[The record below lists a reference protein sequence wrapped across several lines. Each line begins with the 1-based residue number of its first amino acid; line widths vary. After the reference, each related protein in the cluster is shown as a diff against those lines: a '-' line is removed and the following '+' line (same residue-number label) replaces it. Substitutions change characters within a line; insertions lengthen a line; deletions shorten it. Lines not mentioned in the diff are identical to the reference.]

1 MAILDTNHD
10 RAALIIL
17 ILGAALVV
25 ALSPFA
31 TGLIGI
37 PVLYV
42 VFAPLHDWLARQAR
56 PSLAAALVVLVA
68 LFLIV
73 VPGVSFAGLIVA
85 QAQEIAGGVVQ
96 SPILTRRSQVRIG
109 GGGVSARAQALAL

>member
-17 ILGAALVV
+17 ILGAALVI

-31 TGLIGI
+31 PGLIGI

-42 VFAPLHDWLARQAR
+42 VFTPMHDWLARHVRA
-56 PSLAAALVVLVA
+56 PLAAALVLGLA

-73 VPGVSFAGLIVA
+73 VPGGSFAGLILT
-85 QAQEIAGGVVQ
+85 QAQEIAGGVIQ
-96 SPILTRRSQVRIG
+96 SPILTRRSPVR
-109 GGGVSARAQALAL
+109 

>member
-1 MAILDTNHD
+1 MAILDANHD

-42 VFAPLHDWLARQAR
+42 VFAPLHGWLARGMR
-56 PSLAAALVVLVA
+56 PALAAAAVVVTA
-68 LFLIV
+68 LFLVV
-73 VPGVSFAGLIVA
+73 VPGVSFAGLIVNEA
-85 QAQEIAGGVVQ
+85 QDIAGGVIR
-96 SPILTRRSQVRIG
+96 SPILTRLSQGRIG
-109 GGGVSARAQALAL
+109 APAV